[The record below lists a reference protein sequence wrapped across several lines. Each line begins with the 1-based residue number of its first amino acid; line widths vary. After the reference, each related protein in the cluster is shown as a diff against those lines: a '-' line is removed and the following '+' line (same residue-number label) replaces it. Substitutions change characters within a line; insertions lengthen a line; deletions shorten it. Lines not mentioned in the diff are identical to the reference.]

1 MGGSGSGKLQ
11 VTTPSD
17 REIVMTRVFDAPRDL
32 VFEAHSSCEHLR
44 NWWGPRRYEIASCEA
59 DFRPG
64 GKWRIVHRT
73 ADGKEEH
80 GFRGEYR
87 EIVRPE
93 RIVWTFEWEGLPGH
107 ISVETLTLEEHDGKT
122 TLTATS
128 RYDTVED
135 RDGMLQSGM
144 EEGAA
149 ETWDRLDDYVRT
161 LRKDD
166 EGA

>member
-1 MGGSGSGKLQ
+1 MGANGSDKLE

-17 REIVMTRVFDAPRDL
+17 REIVLTRVIDAPRDL

-44 NWWGPRRYEIASCEA
+44 NWWGPRRYEIASCEV

-64 GKWRIVHRT
+64 GAWRMVHK
-73 ADGKEEH
+73 GEGEEH

-107 ISVETLTLEEHDGKT
+107 ISVDTLTLEEHDGKT

-128 RYDTVED
+128 VFDTVED
-135 RDGMLQSGM
+135 RDGMLKSGM
-144 EEGAA
+144 AEGAA
-149 ETWDRLDDYVRT
+149 ETFDRLEEYLAT
-161 LRKDD
+161 MT
-166 EGA
+166 